1 MAGSI
6 EALIFFLIV
15 IGAAFIMPELAKK
28 IKIPYVTSIVI
39 AGILIGPFGFKVLQL
54 SETVEFLAI
63 IGAIFLMFI
72 AGLDVKLSSL
82 KKLGYKVILIAV
94 INAVIPSVSAY
105 YLGIYFGYS
114 ILSSLIL
121 ATIFVSSSI
130 GIIIPSLT
138 EAGLIET
145 PLAKSIIGATVL
157 EDIVSLLIFAVILQ
171 YAKPSSF
178 LPLPIYL
185 LIIAV
190 FLLVVYKLLPKFEKD
205 FITDEQQKKE
215 TQKQDVF
222 EGEFKY
228 IFIILIAMAIFFEA
242 LGMHAIIA
250 GFIVGLLLSD
260 VIKRRLVYD
269 KIHTIS
275 YAFFIPIFFLIVGMK
290 TDLFLILAA
299 KENIIITASIILTLL
314 ITKFVSGWVA
324 GKITGFSNLESA
336 AIGASTTPQMST
348 SLVVALVALE
358 YGLFDNILI
367 NAIII
372 LSIVTTLFA
381 PSLMSFFYKKISSK
395 A

>member
-1 MAGSI
+1 MTSSI
-6 EALIFFLIV
+6 EALVFFLIV

-39 AGILIGPFGFKVLQL
+39 AGILVGPFGFKVLRL
-54 SETVEFLAI
+54 SETAEFLAI

-82 KKLGYKVILIAV
+82 KKLGHKVVIIAV

-105 YLGIYFGYS
+105 FLAIYFGYS
-114 ILSSLIL
+114 HLASLIL
-121 ATIFVSSSI
+121 AIIFISSSV

-138 EAGLIET
+138 EAKLIKT
-145 PLAKSIIGATVL
+145 PLAKSIVGATVL
-157 EDIVSLLIFAVILQ
+157 EDMVSLLIFAIVLQ
-171 YAKPSSF
+171 SASPTSF
-178 LPLPIYL
+178 VPLPIYL
-185 LIIAV
+185 FIIAI
-190 FLLVVYKLLPKFEKD
+190 FLVVVYKILPKFEKD
-205 FITDEQQKKE
+205 YIKDEKQKKE
-215 TQKQDVF
+215 TQKQDIF

-260 VIKRRLVYD
+260 GIKRRLVYD
-269 KIHTIS
+269 KIHTIA
-275 YAFFIPIFFLIVGMK
+275 YAFFIPIFFLIVGMR
-290 TDLFLILAA
+290 TDLGLIITA
-299 KENIIITASIILTLL
+299 KENIIITAAIIGTLL

-324 GKITGFSNLESA
+324 GKLTGFSNLESA

-358 YGLFDNILI
+358 YGLFDNIMI
-367 NAIII
+367 NAIVIM
-372 LSIVTTLFA
+372 SITTTLFA
-381 PSLMSFFYKKISSK
+381 PSLMSFFYKKIAEKS
-395 A
+395 